1 MNNRPAIFPLCMVC
15 LLLMM
20 GSWMSC
26 NSDYT
31 PKPRAYFK
39 IDLPEK
45 KYRQFDSAGYPFS
58 FEYPVYGKVSKDSS
72 LFDASMGNPFWIN
85 IDFPQFGG
93 VVYLSYKTIGGN
105 SIFKIKTP
113 AGYRDSLAK
122 NTFESLRDEAYKMT
136 FKHSTKASSIE
147 DSAFQTDNGI
157 AGVFFRVGG
166 NAATAHQ
173 FYATDTAKHFLRGAL
188 YFDATPNEDSLSV
201 VNDFLQKD
209 MQHLIN
215 TLKWK

>member
-1 MNNRPAIFPLCMVC
+1 MNNRPAIFSLCLVC

-105 SIFKIKTP
+105 SIFC
-113 AGYRDSLAK
+113 
-122 NTFESLRDEAYKMT
+122 
-136 FKHSTKASSIE
+136 
-147 DSAFQTDNGI
+147 
-157 AGVFFRVGG
+157 
-166 NAATAHQ
+166 
-173 FYATDTAKHFLRGAL
+173 FLRLGGGHVISTQSIFPSGPAPS
-188 YFDATPNEDSLSV
+188 TSRGSWEDR
-201 VNDFLQKD
+201 
-209 MQHLIN
+209 
-215 TLKWK
+215 